1 MMTMEAMIQTLPDQY
16 RWADGL
22 SIPDLPPARSAI
34 VCGMGG
40 SGIGGQVAATI
51 VEGPVFSHKGYG
63 LPAWASSLPDAVVI
77 ATSYSGNTEETLS
90 AVEAAREAGLHI
102 VAVTGGGQLSE
113 LALAQNWPLVEV
125 PGGLQPRA
133 AFGYLTGAV
142 LRLVQGLELLDDTGL
157 DEAATLTDE
166 LIGADLDGPG
176 RHLADDLAEGLAGKI
191 TVIAG
196 SGIASVAAYR
206 WKTQINENAK
216 TPAFVATLPE
226 ADHNEIE
233 GWSTLGSALRRTVG
247 VVSLRDEA
255 EPERIGRRFE
265 PTTRLLSEGA
275 TIVGEV
281 WAQGSSPL
289 ARIAS
294 LAVIGDLASLRL
306 ARDAGVDPVAVDAIQ
321 ELKRT
326 LGEP

>member
-1 MMTMEAMIQTLPDQY
+1 MESMIQTLPDQY
-16 RWADGL
+16 RWAAELAVPD
-22 SIPDLPPARSAI
+22 IPAAGCVI
-34 VCGMGG
+34 ACGMGG
-40 SGIGGQVAATI
+40 SGIGGDVAAA
-51 VEGPVFSHKGYG
+51 VAEGPMFVHKGYG
-63 LPAWASSLPDAVVI
+63 IPDWVTALPNPLIVAV
-77 ATSYSGNTEETLS
+77 SYSGNTEETLS
-90 AVEAAREAGLHI
+90 AVDAARTQGLP
-102 VAVTGGGQLSE
+102 VAAVSSGGRLSE
-113 LALAQNWPLVEV
+113 LAADERWPIVQV

-142 LRLVQGLELLDDTGL
+142 VRIVQGAGLLSKTGL
-157 DEAATLTDE
+157 AEASMVADQL
-166 LIGADLDGPG
+166 LGKDLDGPG

-191 TVIAG
+191 AFIAG

-216 TPAFVATLPE
+216 SPAFVTQLPE
-226 ADHNEIE
+226 GDHNEIE
-233 GWSTLGSALRRTVG
+233 GWSTLGSAMRRTVG
-247 VVSLRDEA
+247 VVTLRDEDA
-255 EPERIGRRFE
+255 PPRVAARFE

-294 LAVIGDLASLRL
+294 LAVVGDLVSLRL
-306 ARDAGVDPVAVDAIQ
+306 ARNAGVDPVEVEAI
-321 ELKRT
+321 ERFKRT